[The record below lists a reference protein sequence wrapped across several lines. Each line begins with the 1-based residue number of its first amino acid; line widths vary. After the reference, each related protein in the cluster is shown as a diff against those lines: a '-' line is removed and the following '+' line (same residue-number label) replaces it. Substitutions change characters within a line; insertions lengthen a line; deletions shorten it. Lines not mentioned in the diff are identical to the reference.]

1 MPVAP
6 PSAQRGKAAVLALVA
21 VAAIALAGGAYYL
34 LAIYLPAQKRGP
46 ARAELARWEE
56 RLAAAR
62 ACLLGDAPGS
72 PSTREALA
80 IRELS
85 PDPWTRSTCTQLIGQ
100 LARGE
105 TEDTGMPAVETA
117 WRDLERAAGD
127 VGNAFLAHV
136 DPMGEP
142 SRDSDPERLP
152 KALDELDAAH
162 AALRRAVDLP
172 PLARPAAPPLPTA
185 ELIPLRHRDLPIEEL
200 TSWNL
205 PTMGRVVAF
214 GDSGGRGQQLT
225 LGPGAPPE
233 GKTVAG
239 GSLHSVPGAPW
250 GATARVVPVSPE
262 VTVHLVQVGP
272 LDDSGS
278 LPVLAPDQDPRKRK
292 DVIALD
298 GRASVYAAVGTA
310 DSGLVVAG
318 SQEVDDAGR
327 LQSHAILIHAE
338 RGKLTADR
346 PIAVEELAYA
356 IDPAGRVMVAY
367 REAGKAGEDGEPG
380 ENGEPGEG
388 RLRGFVARDGATAKV
403 LDLGSG
409 SPGLACLTAKRGW
422 LARPDG
428 SGDGAPVLSFDV
440 DTGEVTPHDLPRHE
454 LLGCT
459 ADAALLRQRNTAR
472 FLVCAEQCRE
482 AALPDARPS
491 RMAALAGGEVVLVA
505 LRDRVLGVWRE
516 QGPPRFFSTQKAPV
530 AELRLAIGDGK
541 VIDVVAKSGGGMAII
556 RLPAR

>member
-172 PLARPAAPPLPTA
+172 PLARPAAPPLPVL
-185 ELIPLRHRDLPIEEL
+185 ELLPVRDGDQPVEAL
-200 TSWNL
+200 TSWTM
-205 PTMGRVVAF
+205 PTMGGVIAF
-214 GDSGGRGQQLT
+214 GKSPSRELQLT
-225 LGPGAPPE
+225 LAPGAPPVMRPVGNGILRTVPDAAWGAGGGPDQVVIGPLGDAGQLAPPPASGADPRAIEVE
-233 GKTVAG
+233 GRGRVFAVAG
-239 GSLHSVPGAPW
+239 
-250 GATARVVPVSPE
+250 TAE
-262 VTVHLVQVGP
+262 
-272 LDDSGS
+272 D
-278 LPVLAPDQDPRKRK
+278 
-292 DVIALD
+292 
-298 GRASVYAAVGTA
+298 
-310 DSGLVVAG
+310 GLVVAG
-318 SQEVDDAGR
+318 GATSLVVVRSRA
-327 LQSHAILIHAE
+327 
-338 RGKLTADR
+338 GKLAADK
-346 PIAVEELAYA
+346 PIEISQLAFA
-356 IDPAGRVMVAY
+356 LDPAGRALVAY
-367 REAGKAGEDGEPG
+367 NVAGDGEDDDAAADP
-380 ENGEPGEG
+380 
-388 RLRGFVARDGATAKV
+388 LRGFVARGAAPAPV
-403 LDLGSG
+403 LELGDVQAG
-409 SPGLACLTAKRGW
+409 GACLTAKRGW
-422 LARPDG
+422 IAGPSSDQI
-428 SGDGAPVLSFDV
+428 VSFDV
-440 DTGEVTPHDLPRHE
+440 ETGAVTPHTWERHD

-459 ADAALLRQRNTAR
+459 ASAALLQKRNASH
-472 FLVCAEQCRE
+472 FVVCAEKCRV
-482 AALPDARPS
+482 AALQGARPT
-491 RMAALAGGEVVLVA
+491 RVTTIAGDEVVSILH
-505 LRDRVLGVWRE
+505 RDRLLGVWRE
-516 QGPPRFFSTQKAPV
+516 QGPPRYFTTRAPLTRI
-530 AELRLAIGDGK
+530 ELAISDGK
-541 VIDVVAKSGGGMAII
+541 VIDVVGEAGDLGVVIVRI
-556 RLPAR
+556 PAR